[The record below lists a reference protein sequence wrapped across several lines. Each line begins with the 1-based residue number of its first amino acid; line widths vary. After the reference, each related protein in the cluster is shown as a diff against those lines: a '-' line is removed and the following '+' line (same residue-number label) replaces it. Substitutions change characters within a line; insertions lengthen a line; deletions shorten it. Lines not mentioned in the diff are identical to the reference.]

1 MKISK
6 KLSKK
11 LKNIFNLY
19 NIAIIACV
27 ILIAISVYIIFK
39 PDKQISKN
47 DVEIIQTDISE
58 TKEISEKE
66 AKKVAQKQ
74 FKKIGEK
81 VKLEDL
87 ECKKIK
93 REQVEYY
100 YITSAKNSLE
110 ITVIGGKIERIN
122 SVLVEK

>member
-1 MKISK
+1 MRFLQ
-6 KLSKK
+6 KLC
-11 LKNIFNLY
+11 LL
-19 NIAIIACV
+19 

-58 TKEISEKE
+58 IKEISEKE

-93 REQVEYY
+93 REQAEYY

>member
-58 TKEISEKE
+58 IKEISEKE

-93 REQVEYY
+93 REQAEYY

>member
-93 REQVEYY
+93 REQAEYY